1 MDDPRFAYDGFRLDQ
16 LIRPVANL
24 YKVSALAPGDEAGA
38 PVAFVRQ
45 KKLAIREDLRFF
57 SDESESAEL
66 FRVRARQVVDVG
78 GRYDVTTVAGDRIGV
93 LQRRFAQTL
102 LRTTWAI
109 LDADEGPVADVTES
123 SMPRAVLRRV
133 AEIFD
138 VPILYHFSILV
149 EGRQVGEVRRILTLR
164 DRYVMTLG
172 GDIDRRIDRRMAVAM
187 LVVLDAL
194 QAR

>member
-1 MDDPRFAYDGFRLDQ
+1 MDDSRFAHDGFRLDQ

-57 SDESESAEL
+57 ADESESEEL
-66 FRVRARQVVDVG
+66 FRVKARQVVDVG
-78 GRYDVTTVAGDRIGV
+78 GRYDVTTPAGERIGV

-102 LRTTWAI
+102 LRTTWTI
-109 LDADEGPVADVTES
+109 LGPDEGPLAEVTES
-123 SMPRAVLRRV
+123 SMARAVLRRV
-133 AEIFD
+133 VDI
-138 VPILYHFSILV
+138 PILYHFSILV
-149 EGRQVGEVRRILTLR
+149 DGKQVGEVKRVLTLR
-164 DRYVMTLG
+164 DRYVMRLG
-172 GDIDRRIDRRMAVAM
+172 GDFDRRIDRRLAVAL

>member
-1 MDDPRFAYDGFRLDQ
+1 MDVERFAHDGFRLDQ

-57 SDESESAEL
+57 ADETESEEL
-66 FRVRARQVVDVG
+66 FRVKARQMVDVG
-78 GRYDVTTVAGDRIGV
+78 GRYDVTTPAGERIGI

-102 LRTTWAI
+102 LRTTWTI
-109 LDADEGPVADVTES
+109 LAADEGLVAEVTES
-123 SMPRAVLRRV
+123 SMARAVLRRV
-133 AEIFD
+133 VDI
-138 VPILYHFSILV
+138 PILYHFSILV
-149 EGRQVGEVRRILTLR
+149 DGKQVGEVKRVLTLR

-172 GDIDRRIDRRMAVAM
+172 GDFDRRIDRRLAVAL

>member
-1 MDDPRFAYDGFRLDQ
+1 MDDPRFAHDGFRLDQ

-57 SDESESAEL
+57 ADESESEEL
-66 FRVRARQVVDVG
+66 FRVKARQVVDVG
-78 GRYDVTTVAGDRIGV
+78 GRYDVTTPAGERIGV

-102 LRTTWAI
+102 FRTTWAI
-109 LDADEGPVADVTES
+109 LDADEGALAEVTES
-123 SMPRAVLRRV
+123 STARAVLRRV
-133 AEIFD
+133 VD
-138 VPILYHFSILV
+138 VPLLYHFSIV
-149 EGRQVGEVRRILTLR
+149 VDGRQVGEVRRVFTLR

-172 GDIDRRIDRRMAVAM
+172 GDIDRRIDRRLAVAL

-194 QAR
+194 QGR

>member
-1 MDDPRFAYDGFRLDQ
+1 MDDPRFGHDGFRLDQ

-57 SDESESAEL
+57 ADESESEEL
-66 FRVRARQVVDVG
+66 FRVKARQVVDVG
-78 GRYDVTTVAGDRIGV
+78 GRYDVTTPAGERIGV

-102 LRTTWAI
+102 FRTTWAI

-123 SMPRAVLRRV
+123 SMARGILRRV

-172 GDIDRRIDRRMAVAM
+172 GDIDRRIDRRMAVAL

-194 QAR
+194 QGR

>member
-1 MDDPRFAYDGFRLDQ
+1 MDGERFAHDGFRLDQ

-45 KKLAIREDLRFF
+45 RKLAMREDLRFF
-57 SDESESAEL
+57 ADESQSEEL
-66 FRVRARQVVDVG
+66 FRVKARQVMDVG
-78 GRYDVTTVAGDRIGV
+78 GRYDVTTPAGERIGV
-93 LQRRFAQTL
+93 LQRKLAQTL
-102 LRTTWAI
+102 FRTTWAI
-109 LDADEGPVADVTES
+109 LDADEGTIAEAAEA
-123 SMPRAVLRRV
+123 SMSRALLRR
-133 AEIFD
+133 AFD
-138 VPILYHFSILV
+138 VPFFYHFSILV
-149 EGRQVGEVRRILTLR
+149 EGRQVGEVRRVLSLR

-172 GDIDRRIDRRMAVAM
+172 GDFDRRIDRRLAVAL

>member
-1 MDDPRFAYDGFRLDQ
+1 MDDPRFAHDGFRLDQ

-57 SDESESAEL
+57 ADESESEEL
-66 FRVRARQVVDVG
+66 FRVKARQVVDVG
-78 GRYDVTTVAGDRIGV
+78 GRYDVTTPAGERIGV

-109 LDADEGPVADVTES
+109 LDADEGALAEVTES
-123 SMPRAVLRRV
+123 STARAVLRRV
-133 AEIFD
+133 VD
-138 VPILYHFSILV
+138 VPLLYHFSIV
-149 EGRQVGEVRRILTLR
+149 VDGRQVGEVRRVLTLR

-172 GDIDRRIDRRMAVAM
+172 GDIDRRIDRRMAVAL

>member
-1 MDDPRFAYDGFRLDQ
+1 MDDPRFAHDGFRLDQ

-57 SDESESAEL
+57 ADESESDEL
-66 FRVRARQVVDVG
+66 FRVKARQVVDVG
-78 GRYDVTTVAGDRIGV
+78 GRYDVTTPAGERIGV

-102 LRTTWAI
+102 FRTTWAI
-109 LDADEGPVADVTES
+109 LDADEGALAEVTES
-123 SMPRAVLRRV
+123 STARAVLRRV
-133 AEIFD
+133 VD
-138 VPILYHFSILV
+138 VPLLYHFSIV
-149 EGRQVGEVRRILTLR
+149 VDGRQVGEVRRVFTLR

-172 GDIDRRIDRRMAVAM
+172 GDIDRRIDRRLAVAL

-194 QAR
+194 QGR

>member
-1 MDDPRFAYDGFRLDQ
+1 MDDPRFAHDGFRLDQ

-24 YKVSALAPGDEAGA
+24 YKVSARAPGDEAGA

-57 SDESESAEL
+57 ADESESVEL
-66 FRVRARQVVDVG
+66 FRVKARQVVDVG
-78 GRYDVTTVAGDRIGV
+78 GRYDVTTPAGERIGV
-93 LQRRFAQTL
+93 LQRRLAQTL

-109 LDADEGPVADVTES
+109 LDTDEGALAEVTES
-123 SMPRAVLRRV
+123 SAARGILRRV
-133 AEIFD
+133 LDI
-138 VPILYHFSILV
+138 PILYHFTILV
-149 EGRQVGEVRRILTLR
+149 EGRQVGEVRRVLTLR

-172 GDIDRRIDRRMAVAM
+172 GDVDRRIDRRLAVAL

>member
-1 MDDPRFAYDGFRLDQ
+1 MDDPRFAHEGFRLDQ

-57 SDESESAEL
+57 ADESESEEL
-66 FRVRARQVVDVG
+66 FRVKARQVVDVG
-78 GRYDVTTVAGDRIGV
+78 GRYDVTTPAGERIGV

-109 LDADEGPVADVTES
+109 LDADEGSLAEVTES
-123 SMPRAVLRRV
+123 STARAIFRRV
-133 AEIFD
+133 VD
-138 VPILYHFSILV
+138 VPLLYHFSIV
-149 EGRQVGEVRRILTLR
+149 VDGRQVGEVRRVFTLR

-172 GDIDRRIDRRMAVAM
+172 GDIDRRLDRRLAVAL

>member
-1 MDDPRFAYDGFRLDQ
+1 MDDPRFAHDGFRLDQ

-57 SDESESAEL
+57 ADESESEEL
-66 FRVRARQVVDVG
+66 FRVKARQVVDVG
-78 GRYDVTTVAGDRIGV
+78 GRYDVATPADDRIGV
-93 LQRRFAQTL
+93 LQRKFAQTL
-102 LRTTWAI
+102 LRTTWTI

-123 SMPRAVLRRV
+123 SMARAVLRRV
-133 AEIFD
+133 VD
-138 VPILYHFSILV
+138 VPLLYHFSIV
-149 EGRQVGEVRRILTLR
+149 VDGRQVGDVRRVLTLR

-172 GDIDRRIDRRMAVAM
+172 GDFDRRIDRRLAVAL

>member
-1 MDDPRFAYDGFRLDQ
+1 MDDPRFAHDGFRLDQ

-57 SDESESAEL
+57 ADERESDEL

-78 GRYDVTTVAGDRIGV
+78 GRYDVTTPAGERVGV

-102 LRTTWAI
+102 LRTTWVI
-109 LDADEGPVADVTES
+109 LGADEAPVAEVTES
-123 SMPRAVLRRV
+123 STKRAVLRRV
-133 AEIFD
+133 LEMVD
-138 VPILYHFSILV
+138 VPLLYHFSILV
-149 EGRQVGEVRRILTLR
+149 EGAQVGEVRRVLTLR
-164 DRYVMTLG
+164 DRYVMTLE
-172 GDIDRRIDRRMAVAM
+172 GDADRRIDRRLAVAL

>member
-1 MDDPRFAYDGFRLDQ
+1 MDDPRFAHDGFRLDQ

-57 SDESESAEL
+57 ADESESDEL
-66 FRVRARQVVDVG
+66 FRVKARQVVDVG
-78 GRYDVTTVAGDRIGV
+78 GRYDVTTAAGERIGV

-109 LDADEGPVADVTES
+109 LDADEAALAEVTES
-123 SMPRAVLRRV
+123 STARAILRRV
-133 AEIFD
+133 VD
-138 VPILYHFSILV
+138 VPLLYHFSIV
-149 EGRQVGEVRRILTLR
+149 VGGRQVGEVRRVFTLR

-172 GDIDRRIDRRMAVAM
+172 GDIDRRIDRRLAVAL

>member
-1 MDDPRFAYDGFRLDQ
+1 MDDPRFAHDGFRLDQ

-24 YKVSALAPGDEAGA
+24 YKVSALAPGNEAGA

-57 SDESESAEL
+57 ADDSESEEL
-66 FRVRARQVVDVG
+66 FRVKARQVVDVG
-78 GRYDVTTVAGDRIGV
+78 GRYDVTTPAGERIGV
-93 LQRRFAQTL
+93 LQRRFARTL

-109 LDADEGPVADVTES
+109 LDADESALAEVTES
-123 SMPRAVLRRV
+123 STARAVLRR
-133 AEIFD
+133 IGDLFD
-138 VPILYHFSILV
+138 VPLLYHFSILV
-149 EGRQVGEVRRILTLR
+149 DGRQVGEVRRVLTLR

-172 GDIDRRIDRRMAVAM
+172 GDFDRRIDRRLAVAM

>member
-1 MDDPRFAYDGFRLDQ
+1 MDDPRFAHDGFRLDQ

-57 SDESESAEL
+57 ADESESVEL
-66 FRVRARQVVDVG
+66 FRVKARQVVDVG
-78 GRYDVTTVAGDRIGV
+78 GRYDVTTPAGERIGV
-93 LQRRFAQTL
+93 LQRRLAQTL

-109 LDADEGPVADVTES
+109 LDADEGALAEVTES

-138 VPILYHFSILV
+138 VPILYHFTILV
-149 EGRQVGEVRRILTLR
+149 EGRQVGEVRRVLTLR

-172 GDIDRRIDRRMAVAM
+172 GDVDRRIDRRLAVAL

>member
-1 MDDPRFAYDGFRLDQ
+1 MDDPRFAHDGFRLDQ

-66 FRVRARQVVDVG
+66 FRVKARQVVDVG

-172 GDIDRRIDRRMAVAM
+172 GDIDRRIDRRMAVAL

>member
-1 MDDPRFAYDGFRLDQ
+1 MDDPRFAHDGFRLDQ

-57 SDESESAEL
+57 ADESESEEL
-66 FRVRARQVVDVG
+66 FRVKARQVVDVG
-78 GRYDVTTVAGDRIGV
+78 GRYDVTTPAGERMGV

-102 LRTTWAI
+102 FRTTWAI

-172 GDIDRRIDRRMAVAM
+172 GDIDRRIDRRLAVAL

>member
-1 MDDPRFAYDGFRLDQ
+1 MDDPRFAHDGFRLDQ

-57 SDESESAEL
+57 ADESESEEL
-66 FRVRARQVVDVG
+66 FRVKARQVVDVG
-78 GRYDVTTVAGDRIGV
+78 GRYDVTTPAGERIGV

-102 LRTTWAI
+102 LRTTWVI
-109 LDADEGPVADVTES
+109 LDADEGALGEVTEA
-123 SMPRAVLRRV
+123 SMARAVLRRI
-133 AEIFD
+133 ADMFD
-138 VPILYHFSILV
+138 LPLLYHFSILV
-149 EGRQVGEVRRILTLR
+149 EGRQVGEVRRVLTLR
-164 DRYVMTLG
+164 DRYIMTLG
-172 GDIDRRIDRRMAVAM
+172 GDFDRRIDRRLAVAQ

-194 QAR
+194 QGR

>member
-1 MDDPRFAYDGFRLDQ
+1 MDDPRFAHDGFRLDQ

-57 SDESESAEL
+57 ADESESEEL
-66 FRVRARQVVDVG
+66 FRVKARQVVDVG
-78 GRYDVTTVAGDRIGV
+78 GRYDVTTPAGERIGV

-109 LDADEGPVADVTES
+109 LDADEGALAEVTES
-123 SMPRAVLRRV
+123 STARAVLRRV
-133 AEIFD
+133 VD
-138 VPILYHFSILV
+138 VPLLYHFSIV
-149 EGRQVGEVRRILTLR
+149 VDGRQVGEVRRVFTLR

-172 GDIDRRIDRRMAVAM
+172 GDIDRRIDRRMAVAL

>member
-1 MDDPRFAYDGFRLDQ
+1 MDDPRFAHDGFRLDQ

-57 SDESESAEL
+57 ADESESEEL
-66 FRVRARQVVDVG
+66 FRVKARQVVDVG
-78 GRYDVTTVAGDRIGV
+78 GRYDVTTPAGERIGV

-109 LDADEGPVADVTES
+109 LDADEGSLAEVTES
-123 SMPRAVLRRV
+123 STARAIFRRV
-133 AEIFD
+133 VD
-138 VPILYHFSILV
+138 VPLLYHFSIV
-149 EGRQVGEVRRILTLR
+149 VDGRQVGEVRRVFTLR

-172 GDIDRRIDRRMAVAM
+172 GDIDRRLDRRLAVAL

>member
-1 MDDPRFAYDGFRLDQ
+1 MDVERFAHDGFRLDQ

-57 SDESESAEL
+57 ADESESEEL
-66 FRVRARQVVDVG
+66 FRVKARQMVDVG
-78 GRYDVTTVAGDRIGV
+78 GRYDVTTPAGERIGI

-102 LRTTWAI
+102 LRTTWTI
-109 LDADEGPVADVTES
+109 LAADEGLVAEVTES
-123 SMPRAVLRRV
+123 SMARAVLRRV
-133 AEIFD
+133 VD

-149 EGRQVGEVRRILTLR
+149 DGQQVGEVRRVLTLR

-172 GDIDRRIDRRMAVAM
+172 GDFDRRIDRRLAVAL

>member
-1 MDDPRFAYDGFRLDQ
+1 MDDPRFAHDGFRLDQ

-24 YKVSALAPGDEAGA
+24 YKVSALAPGNEAGA

-57 SDESESAEL
+57 ADESESEEL
-66 FRVRARQVVDVG
+66 FRVKARQVVDVG
-78 GRYDVTTVAGDRIGV
+78 GRYDVTTPAGERIGV

-109 LDADEGPVADVTES
+109 LDADEGALAEVTES
-123 SMPRAVLRRV
+123 SMARAVLRRV
-133 AEIFD
+133 VD
-138 VPILYHFSILV
+138 VPLLYHFSIV
-149 EGRQVGEVRRILTLR
+149 VDGRQVGEVRRVFTLR

-172 GDIDRRIDRRMAVAM
+172 GDIDRRIDRRMAVAL

>member
-1 MDDPRFAYDGFRLDQ
+1 MDDPRFAHDGFRLDQ

-24 YKVSALAPGDEAGA
+24 YKVSALAPGNEAGA

-57 SDESESAEL
+57 ADESESEEL
-66 FRVRARQVVDVG
+66 FRVKARQAVDVG
-78 GRYDVTTVAGDRIGV
+78 GRYDVTTPAGERIGV

-102 LRTTWAI
+102 LRTTWVI
-109 LDADEGPVADVTES
+109 LDADEGALAEVTES
-123 SMPRAVLRRV
+123 SMARGILRRV
-133 AEIFD
+133 ADIFD

-172 GDIDRRIDRRMAVAM
+172 GDIDRRIDRRLAVAL

-194 QAR
+194 QGR

>member
-1 MDDPRFAYDGFRLDQ
+1 MDDPRFAHDGFRLDQ

-57 SDESESAEL
+57 ADESESDEL
-66 FRVRARQVVDVG
+66 FRVKARQVVDVG
-78 GRYDVTTVAGDRIGV
+78 GRYDVTTPAGERIGV
-93 LQRRFAQTL
+93 LQRRLAQTL

-109 LDADEGPVADVTES
+109 LDADEAPVADVTES
-123 SMPRAVLRRV
+123 SMARGLLRRV
-133 AEIFD
+133 VDI
-138 VPILYHFSILV
+138 PILYHFSILV
-149 EGRQVGEVRRILTLR
+149 DGMQVGEVRRILTLR

-172 GDIDRRIDRRMAVAM
+172 RDADRRIDRRLAVAL

>member
-1 MDDPRFAYDGFRLDQ
+1 MDDPRFAHDGFRLDQ

-57 SDESESAEL
+57 ADESESEEL
-66 FRVRARQVVDVG
+66 FRVKARQVVDVG
-78 GRYDVTTVAGDRIGV
+78 GRYDVTTAAGERIGV

-109 LDADEGPVADVTES
+109 LYADEGALAEVTES
-123 SMPRAVLRRV
+123 SMARAVLRRV
-133 AEIFD
+133 VD
-138 VPILYHFSILV
+138 VPLLYHFSIV
-149 EGRQVGEVRRILTLR
+149 VDGRQVGEVRRVFTLR

-172 GDIDRRIDRRMAVAM
+172 GDIDRRIDRRLAVAL

-194 QAR
+194 QAH

>member
-1 MDDPRFAYDGFRLDQ
+1 MDDERFAHDGFRLDQ

-24 YKVSALAPGDEAGA
+24 YEVSALAPGDEAGA

-57 SDESESAEL
+57 ADESESEEL
-66 FRVRARQVVDVG
+66 FRVKARQMVDVG
-78 GRYDVTTVAGDRIGV
+78 GRYDVTTPTGERIGV

-102 LRTTWAI
+102 FRTTWTI
-109 LDADEGPVADVTES
+109 LGADEATVAEVTES
-123 SMPRAVLRRV
+123 STARAVLRRV
-133 AEIFD
+133 VD
-138 VPILYHFSILV
+138 VPLLYHFSIAV
-149 EGRQVGEVRRILTLR
+149 EGTQVGEVRRVLTLR
-164 DRYVMTLG
+164 DRYVMKLS
-172 GDIDRRIDRRMAVAM
+172 GDSDRRIDRRLAVAL

>member
-1 MDDPRFAYDGFRLDQ
+1 MDVERFAHDGFRLDQ

-24 YKVSALAPGDEAGA
+24 YKVSALAPGDEAGT

-57 SDESESAEL
+57 ADESESEEL
-66 FRVRARQVVDVG
+66 FRVKARQVVDVG
-78 GRYDVTTVAGDRIGV
+78 GRYDVTTPAGERIGV

-102 LRTTWAI
+102 LRTTWTV
-109 LDADEGPVADVTES
+109 LDADEGPIAEVSES
-123 SMPRAVLRRV
+123 SMARAVLRRV
-133 AEIFD
+133 VD
-138 VPILYHFSILV
+138 VPLLYHFSILV
-149 EGRQVGEVRRILTLR
+149 DGKQVGEVKRVLTLR

-172 GDIDRRIDRRMAVAM
+172 GDFDRRIDRRLAVAL

-194 QAR
+194 QSR

>member
-1 MDDPRFAYDGFRLDQ
+1 MDDPRFAHDGFRLDQ

-57 SDESESAEL
+57 ADESESEEL
-66 FRVRARQVVDVG
+66 FRVKARQMVDVG
-78 GRYDVTTVAGDRIGV
+78 GRYDVTTPAGERIGV

-102 LRTTWAI
+102 VRTTWTV
-109 LDADEGPVADVTES
+109 LDAEEGPIAEVTES
-123 SMPRAVLRRV
+123 SMARAVLRRV
-133 AEIFD
+133 VDI
-138 VPILYHFSILV
+138 PILYHFSILV
-149 EGRQVGEVRRILTLR
+149 DGKQVGEVKRVLTLR

-172 GDIDRRIDRRMAVAM
+172 GDFDRRIDRKLAVAL

-194 QAR
+194 QSR

>member
-1 MDDPRFAYDGFRLDQ
+1 MDEDRFAHDGFRLDQ

-24 YKVSALAPGDEAGA
+24 YKVSALAPGDEAGT

-57 SDESESAEL
+57 ADESESEEL
-66 FRVRARQVVDVG
+66 LRVKARKVVDVG
-78 GRYDVTTVAGDRIGV
+78 GRYDVTTATGERIGV
-93 LQRRFAQTL
+93 FQRMFARTL
-102 LRTTWAI
+102 FRTTWTI
-109 LDADEGPVADVTES
+109 LGPDEAPVATVTETS
-123 SMPRAVLRRV
+123 TARAALRRV
-133 AEIFD
+133 AEVFD
-138 VPILYHFSILV
+138 VPLLYHFSILV
-149 EGRQVGEVRRILTLR
+149 EGRQVGEVRRVLSLR

-172 GDIDRRIDRRMAVAM
+172 GDLDRRIDRRLAVAL

>member
-1 MDDPRFAYDGFRLDQ
+1 MDDPRFAHDGFRLDQ

-24 YKVSALAPGDEAGA
+24 YKVSALAPGNEAGA
-38 PVAFVRQ
+38 PIAFVRQ

-57 SDESESAEL
+57 ADESESEEL
-66 FRVRARQVVDVG
+66 FRVKARQVVDVG
-78 GRYDVTTVAGDRIGV
+78 GRYDVTTPAGELIGV

-109 LDADEGPVADVTES
+109 LDADEGALAEVTES
-123 SMPRAVLRRV
+123 SMARGILRRV
-133 AEIFD
+133 ADIFD

-172 GDIDRRIDRRMAVAM
+172 GDIDRRIDRRLAVAL

-194 QAR
+194 QGR

>member
-1 MDDPRFAYDGFRLDQ
+1 MDVERFDYDGFRLDQ

-24 YKVSALAPGDEAGA
+24 YKVSALAPGDEVGA

-57 SDESESAEL
+57 ADESESEEL
-66 FRVRARQVVDVG
+66 FRVKARQVVDVG
-78 GRYDVTTVAGDRIGV
+78 GRYDVTSPAGERIGV

-102 LRTTWAI
+102 LRTTWTI
-109 LDADEGPVADVTES
+109 LDSDEGPLAEVTES
-123 SMPRAVLRRV
+123 STARAVLRRV
-133 AEIFD
+133 VDI
-138 VPILYHFSILV
+138 PILYHFSILV
-149 EGRQVGEVRRILTLR
+149 DGRQVGEVKRVLTLR

-172 GDIDRRIDRRMAVAM
+172 GDFDRRIDRRLAVAL

>member
-1 MDDPRFAYDGFRLDQ
+1 MDDPRFAHDGFRLDQ

-24 YKVSALAPGDEAGA
+24 YKVSALAPGDEAGT

-57 SDESESAEL
+57 VDERESDEL
-66 FRVRARQVVDVG
+66 FRVKARQVMDVG
-78 GRYDVTTVAGDRIGV
+78 GRYDVTTPAGERLGV
-93 LQRRFAQTL
+93 LQRRLAQTL

-109 LDADEGPVADVTES
+109 LDADEAPVAEVTES
-123 SMPRAVLRRV
+123 SMARGILRRV
-133 AEIFD
+133 VDI
-138 VPILYHFSILV
+138 PLLYHFSIFV
-149 EGRQVGEVRRILTLR
+149 EGTQVGEVRRILTMR

-172 GDIDRRIDRRMAVAM
+172 GDADRRIDRRLAVAL

>member
-1 MDDPRFAYDGFRLDQ
+1 MERVSTVFDADVFEIDQ
-16 LIRPVANL
+16 LIKPIVNL
-24 YKVSALAPGDEAGA
+24 YRISARGL

-45 KKLAIREDLRFF
+45 KRMAIKEDIRFF
-57 SDESESAEL
+57 ADESESEEL
-66 FRVRARQVVDVG
+66 LRVKARQVVDVG
-78 GRYDVTTVAGDRIGV
+78 GRYDVTTPAGEVIGV

-109 LDADEGPVADVTES
+109 LSPDETPVAEVTES
-123 SMPRAVLRRV
+123 STKRAVLRRV
-133 AEIFD
+133 LEMVD
-138 VPILYHFSILV
+138 VPLLYHFTIVV
-149 EGRQVGEVRRILTLR
+149 EGRPVGEVRRVLSLR

-172 GDIDRRIDRRMAVAM
+172 GDFDRRIDRRLAVAL

>member
-1 MDDPRFAYDGFRLDQ
+1 MDDPRFAHDGFRLDQ

-57 SDESESAEL
+57 ADESESDEL
-66 FRVRARQVVDVG
+66 FRVKARKVVDVG
-78 GRYDVTTVAGDRIGV
+78 GRYDVMTPAGEPIGV
-93 LQRRFAQTL
+93 LQRRLAQTL
-102 LRTTWAI
+102 FRTTWTI
-109 LDADEGPVADVTES
+109 LDADEQTVAEVPEASTA
-123 SMPRAVLRRV
+123 RAVLRRV
-133 AEIFD
+133 AQVFD
-138 VPILYHFSILV
+138 VPILYHFSIVV
-149 EGRQVGEVRRILTLR
+149 EGRQVGEVRRVLSLR

-172 GDIDRRIDRRMAVAM
+172 DDFDRRIDRRLAVAL

>member
-1 MDDPRFAYDGFRLDQ
+1 MDDPRFAHDGFRLDQ

-57 SDESESAEL
+57 VDERESDEL
-66 FRVRARQVVDVG
+66 FRVKARQVVDVG
-78 GRYDVTTVAGDRIGV
+78 GRYDVTTPAGERIGV
-93 LQRRFAQTL
+93 LQRRLAQTL

-109 LDADEGPVADVTES
+109 LDDDEGHVAEVTES
-123 SMPRAVLRRV
+123 SMARGILRRV
-133 AEIFD
+133 VDI
-138 VPILYHFSILV
+138 PILYHFTILV
-149 EGRQVGEVRRILTLR
+149 EGTRVGEVRRILTMR
-164 DRYVMTLG
+164 DRYVMTLE
-172 GDIDRRIDRRMAVAM
+172 GDVDRRIDRRLAVAL